1 MKLGFLMVRPVPKLG
16 SSMNSMTHS
25 SLLLGLVVVVHL
37 ESGGGLVD
45 VVPVGGLLLEGHP
58 ELGSGAGESGEVD
71 LDSVSDLLVLL
82 EQVVDE
88 LLGIGGDGYHFNRPL
103 FDDLLF
109 KLI

>member
-25 SLLLGLVVVVHL
+25 S
-37 ESGGGLVD
+37 SSFD

-82 EQVVDE
+82 EQVVNE

-103 FDDLLF
+103 FDDLVF

>member
-25 SLLLGLVVVVHL
+25 S
-37 ESGGGLVD
+37 
-45 VVPVGGLLLEGHP
+45 LLEGHP

>member
-25 SLLLGLVVVVHL
+25 S
-37 ESGGGLVD
+37 
-45 VVPVGGLLLEGHP
+45 PVGGLLLEGHP

>member
-25 SLLLGLVVVVHL
+25 SVVHL